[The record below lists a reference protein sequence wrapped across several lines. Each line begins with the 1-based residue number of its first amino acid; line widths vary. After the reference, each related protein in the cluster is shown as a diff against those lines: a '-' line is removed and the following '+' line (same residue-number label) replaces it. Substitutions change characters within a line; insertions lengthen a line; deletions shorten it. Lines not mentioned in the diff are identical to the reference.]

1 MQRWASVPRT
11 GALSAK
17 FSLKT
22 RALRSLTACLV
33 VRHWAWLCKP
43 YFSWPI
49 HVRKCPFWVRAR
61 YFPTFRNTLTTR
73 CLQTCCEFINSI
85 SQIFYLALLLILAVL
100 RSCHFFHASR
110 SCVAVDSQ
118 QWQGNVL
125 APFFHPWHY
134 TNTPTVTVIA
144 TWPSP
149 KCKSVSCF
157 LTCWFGILELV
168 AMLGDIPVSHVP
180 PEQIVLGVSCI
191 SSVSGI
197 DRVRCVSDALSDCS
211 DKGDPDTLTGS
222 KSPGKVVPRC
232 VTATSAV
239 PQRCWLWLKNFPLV
253 LFARTC

>member
-1 MQRWASVPRT
+1 MTLWKSVILLLITRKT
-11 GALSAK
+11 ALWKLLYWCRSEQVYRGLERSLQSC
-17 FSLKT
+17 SLKT

-49 HVRKCPFWVRAR
+49 HVRKCAFWVRAR

-73 CLQTCCEFINSI
+73 CLQTCCEFI

-157 LTCWFGILELV
+157 LTCWFGILNWLLCWE
-168 AMLGDIPVSHVP
+168 
-180 PEQIVLGVSCI
+180 I
-191 SSVSGI
+191 SQY
-197 DRVRCVSDALSDCS
+197 
-211 DKGDPDTLTGS
+211 LTSLQS
-222 KSPGKVVPRC
+222 K
-232 VTATSAV
+232 
-239 PQRCWLWLKNFPLV
+239 
-253 LFARTC
+253 